1 MNNRVCPFSQLYC
14 MIYID
19 RMKNN
24 TTFSVSDRTR
34 KVYIRYDGCGDCT
47 ATKLTFSPIS
57 YESSILLTDNVGS
70 ADDS

>member
-1 MNNRVCPFSQLYC
+1 MF
-14 MIYID
+14 YID

-24 TTFSVSDRTR
+24 TTFSDRTR
-34 KVYIRYDGCGDCT
+34 KDIRYDGCGDCT

-57 YESSILLTDNVGS
+57 YESSILLMDNVGS